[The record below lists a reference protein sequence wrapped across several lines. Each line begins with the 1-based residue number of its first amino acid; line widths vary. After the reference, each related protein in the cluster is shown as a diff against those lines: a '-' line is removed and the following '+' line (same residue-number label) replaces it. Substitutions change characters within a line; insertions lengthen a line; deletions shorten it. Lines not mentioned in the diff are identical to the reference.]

1 MKICRTCKKEKED
14 TAFEITTVTAKK
26 TYRHGMCYECRKVVR
41 KVERDLKKIHG
52 KTKPL
57 GTPCDCCGRTDLQ
70 LVLDHCHETG
80 KLRGFLCKVCNTSIG
95 ALGDNLEG
103 IERARNYLVEAIIW
117 EGKKP

>member
-14 TAFEITTVTAKK
+14 TAFEITTVTATK

-80 KLRGFLCKVCNTSIG
+80 KLR
-95 ALGDNLEG
+95 ALGYNLEG
-103 IERARNYLVEAIIW
+103 IERARTYLIEAQIW

>member
-1 MKICRTCKKEKED
+1 
-14 TAFEITTVTAKK
+14 
-26 TYRHGMCYECRKVVR
+26 MCYECRKVVR
-41 KVERDLKKIHG
+41 KVERDLKKIYG

-103 IERARNYLVEAIIW
+103 IERARTYLIEAQIW